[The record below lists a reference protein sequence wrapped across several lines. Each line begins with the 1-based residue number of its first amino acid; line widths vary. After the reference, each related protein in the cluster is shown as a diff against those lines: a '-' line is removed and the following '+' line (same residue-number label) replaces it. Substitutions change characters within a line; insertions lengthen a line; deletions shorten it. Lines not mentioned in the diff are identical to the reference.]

1 MSNPNVEW
9 QPLPPGY
16 GQPHVEQKEVR
27 YMGVAATPQ
36 HRLACIALDT
46 ALAFCTF
53 GIGWLIWSMI
63 LWGQG
68 QSPAKN
74 ILKTRVYSSNTGRP
88 ATWGHMAVREV
99 LIWFA
104 IYLAAGFI
112 SIFTFGF
119 GFILYCA
126 ALAVDG
132 FWILKDGNNQRVMD
146 IAVKTFVV
154 NEAARI

>member
-1 MSNPNVEW
+1 
-9 QPLPPGY
+9 
-16 GQPHVEQKEVR
+16 
-27 YMGVAATPQ
+27 MGVAATPQ